1 MLFGRRKRVV
11 ERLLIVEDEPLVA
24 FDNERFLE
32 DEGYTIVGT
41 FDSVADATAV
51 ITSGVPIDLILSDI
65 SLADGSGLDVARA
78 ALEAGLNVLFVTGD
92 CPPEGAT
99 LAHGW
104 LAKPY
109 DPRHL
114 VQAISI
120 IDQRLQGEALKRLP
134 EGLTLFDRAA

>member
-51 ITSGVPIDLILSDI
+51 ITSGVQIDLILSDI
-65 SLADGSGLDVARA
+65 SLADGSGLDLARVA
-78 ALEAGLNVLFVTGD
+78 LGAGLNVLFVTGA
-92 CPPEGAT
+92 CPPDGAT

-109 DPRHL
+109 DSRHL
-114 VQAISI
+114 IQAIAI
-120 IDQRLQGEALKRLP
+120 IDQLLQGEVPKRLP